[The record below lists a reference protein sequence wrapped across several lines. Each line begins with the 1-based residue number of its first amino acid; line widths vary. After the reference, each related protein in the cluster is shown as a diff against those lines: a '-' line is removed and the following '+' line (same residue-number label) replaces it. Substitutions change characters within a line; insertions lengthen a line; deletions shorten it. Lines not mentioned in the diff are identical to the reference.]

1 MQRRKNMA
9 QILLFAYVFIIS
21 ISLFLVVTNGVKIP
35 CVKDTDCPTLPCPLY
50 SKCVDGFFL
59 R

>member
-1 MQRRKNMA
+1 MA

-50 SKCVDGFFL
+50 SKCVDGFCKML
-59 R
+59 SI